1 MLAALL
7 VSLKVVGVATLVIAV
22 FGTLLAL
29 LLARGRFPGR
39 TLLELVLTLPLVL
52 PPTVVGFFLLYLL
65 GRGSPLRE
73 WLGLDLLFTWQG
85 AAVAA
90 SLVGLPLML
99 QSARAAIAAVDPE
112 LEDAARTLGRSEPEV
127 LLRVTLPL
135 AHRGILAG
143 LFLGTARALG
153 EFGATLMVA
162 GNIPGRTRTLPMVV
176 YDAALSG
183 DLATAAQVSLL
194 LSGIAFLALAITRRL
209 EQPSRR

>member
-1 MLAALL
+1 MTEALI
-7 VSLKVVGVATLVIAV
+7 VTLKVTGLATLVIAV

-39 TLLELVLTLPLVL
+39 TLLELLLTLPLVL

-127 LLRVTLPL
+127 LLRIALPL

>member
-1 MLAALL
+1 MTEALI
-7 VSLKVVGVATLVIAV
+7 VTLKVTGLATLIIAV

-29 LLARGRFPGR
+29 LLARARFPGR
-39 TLLELVLTLPLVL
+39 TLLELLLALPLVL
-52 PPTVVGFFLLYLL
+52 PPTVVGFFLLYIL
-65 GRGSPLRE
+65 GRGSPLHD
-73 WLGLDLLFTWQG
+73 WLGLELLFTWQG

-90 SLVGLPLML
+90 SVVGLPLML

-135 AHRGILAG
+135 AHRGILSG
-143 LFLGTARALG
+143 LFLGSARALG

-176 YDAALSG
+176 YDAALGG
-183 DLATAAQVSLL
+183 DLALAAQTSAL
-194 LSGIAFLALAITRRL
+194 LSGIAFLALALTRRL
-209 EQPSRR
+209 EQPARR

>member
-1 MLAALL
+1 LLAALL

-39 TLLELVLTLPLVL
+39 TLLELLLTLPLVL

>member
-1 MLAALL
+1 LLSALI
-7 VSLKVVGVATLVIAV
+7 VSLKVVGVATLVIGV
-22 FGTLLAL
+22 VGTLLAL
-29 LLARGRFPGR
+29 LLARVRFPGR

-52 PPTVVGFFLLYLL
+52 PPTVVGFFLLYVL
-65 GRGSPLRE
+65 GRGSPVRD

-90 SLVGLPLML
+90 SAVGLPLML
-99 QSARAAIAAVDPE
+99 QSARAAIAAVDPQ

-143 LFLGTARALG
+143 LFLGAARALG

-162 GNIPGRTRTLPMVV
+162 GNIAGRTRTLPMVV
-176 YDAALSG
+176 YDAALNG
-183 DLATAAQVSLL
+183 DLALAAQTSLL
-194 LSGIAFLALAITRRL
+194 LSGIAFLALFATRRL
-209 EQPSRR
+209 EQPAQR

>member
-39 TLLELVLTLPLVL
+39 TLLELLLTLPLVL

>member
-1 MLAALL
+1 LLAALL

>member
-1 MLAALL
+1 LLSALV
-7 VSLKVVGVATLVIAV
+7 VSLKVVGVATLAIAV
-22 FGTLLAL
+22 LGTLLAL
-29 LLARGRFPGR
+29 LLARARFPGR
-39 TLLELVLTLPLVL
+39 TVLELLLTLPLVL
-52 PPTVVGFFLLYLL
+52 PPTVVGFFLLYVL
-65 GRGSPLRE
+65 GRGSPVRD

-90 SLVGLPLML
+90 SAVGLPLML
-99 QSARAAIAAVDPE
+99 QSARAAIAAVDPV

-143 LFLGTARALG
+143 LFLGSARALG

-176 YDAALSG
+176 YDAALNG
-183 DLATAAQVSLL
+183 DLALAAQTSLL
-194 LSGIAFLALAITRRL
+194 LSGIAFLALFLTRRL
-209 EQPSRR
+209 EQPRHR

>member
-1 MLAALL
+1 MLSALV
-7 VSLKVVGVATLVIAV
+7 VSLKVVGVATLAIAV
-22 FGTLLAL
+22 LGTLLAL
-29 LLARGRFPGR
+29 LLARARFPGR
-39 TLLELVLTLPLVL
+39 TVLELLLTLPLVL
-52 PPTVVGFFLLYLL
+52 PPTVVGFFLLYVL
-65 GRGSPLRE
+65 GRGSPVRD

-90 SLVGLPLML
+90 SAVGLPLML
-99 QSARAAIAAVDPE
+99 QSARAAIAAVDPV

-143 LFLGTARALG
+143 LFLGSARALG

-176 YDAALSG
+176 YDAALNG
-183 DLATAAQVSLL
+183 DLALAAQTSLL
-194 LSGIAFLALAITRRL
+194 LSGIAFLALFLTRRL
-209 EQPSRR
+209 EQPRHR